1 VPELTPEPKAAEPV
15 VPEGIRRARAA
26 FLRDFAALM
35 ADRATRGKFVC
46 YHNDAL
52 AAVAKDYRA
61 AVRAAVAKNIPEDAS
76 LIFRVAPGEDDAV
89 RAIIE
94 EAEIS

>member
-1 VPELTPEPKAAEPV
+1 MPQIRSDNQPITQITIVDTEPHEQAKA
-15 VPEGIRRARAA
+15 
-26 FLRDFAALM
+26 LALM

-76 LIFRVAPGEDDAV
+76 LIFRIAPGEDDAV